1 MIIWGLAYYI
11 IIAYCWEK
19 TSPDYMTDSRC
30 PHLLNRYRCV
40 THLLGP
46 EMFNCSGWMYPNH
59 GNKDSAMMSYRC
71 DMSFRAAG
79 FTSILI
85 CVPVISR
92 LWENAANTLI
102 TTLFYQGEDQP
113 SLALDSLIL
122 ILSLSS
128 NTSRG
133 VSFYFLLTKA
143 CPPEPYNPEF
153 THSQTHTLVTGQW
166 KILPSVL
173 DIGKQHICNMIRR
186 E

>member
-1 MIIWGLAYYI
+1 MGFGLLYY
-11 IIAYCWEK
+11 YCLLLRK

-30 PHLLNRYRCV
+30 PHLLKRYQCV

-46 EMFNCSGWMYPNH
+46 EMLNCSGWMYPNH

-102 TTLFYQGEDQP
+102 ATLFYQEDQP
-113 SLALDSLIL
+113 SLALDSFIL

-128 NTSRG
+128 NTSRE

-166 KILPSVL
+166 KILLSVL
-173 DIGKQHICNMIRR
+173 DIGKQHICNMIQR